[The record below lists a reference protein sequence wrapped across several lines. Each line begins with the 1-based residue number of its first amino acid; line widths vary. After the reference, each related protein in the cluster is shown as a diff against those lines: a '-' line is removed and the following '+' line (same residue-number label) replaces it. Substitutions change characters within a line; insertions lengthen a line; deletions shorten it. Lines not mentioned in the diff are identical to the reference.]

1 MNDAITPFVLN
12 VPQDDLDDLQR
23 RLAHTRWP
31 ERETV
36 DDWSQGAPLAKV
48 RALCDYWR
56 TAYDWRRCEARLNG
70 LGQFKT
76 EIDGLGVHFLHV
88 RSPHPDALPLLITH
102 GWPGSVIEFLKVIGP
117 LTDPVSHGGKAEDA
131 FHVIAPSV
139 PGFGFS
145 DKPSATGWNIKRIA
159 DAFITLMARL
169 GYERWVAQGGDVGA
183 FVSTAIGVARP
194 AGCLAIHLNM
204 PLAGPTPEDREHL
217 TPAEEASLAASA
229 EFARTGQGYS
239 AQQSTRPQTLGYGLV
254 DSPAG
259 QAAWIYEKLW
269 AWSDSRGAPEDVFTR
284 DEMLDNIMLYWLP
297 AAATS
302 AARLYWEGARLR
314 ASSRLDLPV
323 GVSIFPKEISRPSRR
338 WAERRMSNII
348 YWNELD
354 RGGHF
359 AAWEQPELFVQE
371 LRDCFRLVRNA

>member
-1 MNDAITPFVLN
+1 MTNAITPFVLD
-12 VPQDDLDDLQR
+12 VPQADLDDLQR
-23 RLAHTRWP
+23 RLTSIRWA

-56 TAYDWRRCEARLNG
+56 TGYDWRRCEARLNG

-88 RSPHPDALPLLITH
+88 RSPHPNALPLLITH

-117 LTDPVSHGGKAEDA
+117 LTDPVAHGGRAEDA

-145 DKPSATGWNIKRIA
+145 DKPSAAGWNIKRIA

-204 PLAGPTPEDREHL
+204 PLAGPTPEDREKL

-269 AWSDSRGAPEDVFTR
+269 AWSDNQGAPEDVFTL

-297 AAATS
+297 AAAAS

-359 AAWEQPELFVQE
+359 AAWEQPGLFVQE
-371 LRDCFRLVRNA
+371 LRNCFRLVR

>member
-1 MNDAITPFVLN
+1 MNTAITPFVLD
-12 VPQDDLDDLQR
+12 VPQADLDDLQR
-23 RLAHTRWP
+23 RLADTRWP

-56 TAYDWRRCEARLNG
+56 TGYDWRRCEARLNG

-88 RSPHPDALPLLITH
+88 RSPHPNALPLLITH
-102 GWPGSVIEFLKVIGP
+102 GWPGSVIEFLKVVGP
-117 LTDPVSHGGKAEDA
+117 LTDPVAHGGRAEDA

-145 DKPSATGWNIKRIA
+145 DKPSASGWNIKRIA

-204 PLAGPTPEDREHL
+204 PLAGPTPEDRENP

-239 AQQSTRPQTLGYGLV
+239 AQQSTRPQTLGYGLA

-269 AWSDSRGAPEDVFTR
+269 AWSDNQGAPEDVFTL

-297 AAATS
+297 AAAAS
-302 AARLYWEGARLR
+302 AARHYWEGARLR

-348 YWNELD
+348 YWRELD

-371 LRDCFRLVRNA
+371 LRDCFRLVRRA